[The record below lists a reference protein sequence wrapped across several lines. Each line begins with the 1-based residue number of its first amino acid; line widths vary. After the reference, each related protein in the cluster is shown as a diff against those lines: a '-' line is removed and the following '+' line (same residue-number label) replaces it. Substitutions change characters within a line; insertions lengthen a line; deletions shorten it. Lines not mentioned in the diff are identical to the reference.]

1 LHCQISELFVLACSS
16 YAYMVEWWPAR
27 IYFALFD
34 EESHCV
40 TETRFGMTA
49 SRRKRARTKL
59 FLAQLVCA
67 GILAFQLIENAQMV
81 AEASQ
86 DVRED
91 VETARQI
98 LESWESKGTP
108 SRERVL
114 HVIAWRCR
122 DRDFPHNYRDR
133 LQRIM
138 LHIQNF
144 YQKEMIRHGLGGRSF
159 NLDVQPS
166 GKMVIHEVV
175 GHDNWRDYRKSDG
188 KKIRDE
194 CAPILREKGIRI
206 DQETIMIFT
215 NLAEWDSKKKTFSH
229 KSPYYAGGDWRKG
242 VAWQLDSEEL
252 DVRNL
257 SRKTPRITDGEYGRI
272 SLGKHNSIFIGGMAH
287 ELGHA
292 LGLPHCRGSSDE
304 TQFGTALMG
313 SGNRTYGDEIRNEG
327 FGSFLSRAH
336 ALRLAAHPQF
346 SNSLEGFGHEGQ
358 AAFSDLKVVPID
370 GQKAFR
376 VTGCVKGWPPVYA
389 LVGYQDPT
397 GHQDYDARAVTAAPD
412 QHGVF
417 TVVCDDLVAGKAAS
431 LRIVSC
437 HANGATTS
445 IQFPYAVGSDGTVDI
460 RTMRCLF
467 VLREF
472 SSALAEKGV
481 EAARQVMPRD
491 KEASRFAEAVLLG
504 REKTRETVKPN
515 RVPEAVQSL
524 LLSRAEPT
532 RAAVGWLKPTYDNL
546 PQKNPLIESAGK
558 LFESGIYAHA
568 PSEHEYD
575 LEGEW
580 RQLRGECGL
589 PSQAGGTVVFVV
601 RADDK
606 EVFRSPVVRPG
617 KTESYELDLTGVK
630 KLILCTEDAG
640 DGKAA
645 DWGLW
650 LAPELFR

>member
-1 LHCQISELFVLACSS
+1 
-16 YAYMVEWWPAR
+16 
-27 IYFALFD
+27 
-34 EESHCV
+34 
-40 TETRFGMTA
+40 MTA
-49 SRRKRARTKL
+49 SRRNQGRTKF
-59 FLAQLVCA
+59 FLVRLVCA
-67 GILAFQLIENAQMV
+67 GVILLVVNARLF
-81 AEASQ
+81 AELSQ
-86 DVRED
+86 TLRED
-91 VETARQI
+91 VEAAGRI
-98 LESWESKGTP
+98 LELWESKG
-108 SRERVL
+108 RLAEDRIL

-138 LHIQNF
+138 LHIQDF
-144 YQKEMIRHGLGGRSF
+144 YQKEMIRHGLGRRSF
-159 NLDVQPS
+159 NLDIQPS
-166 GKMVIHEVV
+166 GEMVIHEVV
-175 GHDNWRDYRKSDG
+175 GHDNWRDYSKSDG

-194 CAPILREKGIRI
+194 CAPILRERGIRI

-215 NLAEWDSKKKTFSH
+215 NLSEWDPKKKTFSH

-252 DVRNL
+252 DVRNIP
-257 SRKTPRITDGEYGRI
+257 RKTPLITDGEYGRI
-272 SLGKHNSIFIGGMAH
+272 SLGKHNSIFIGGIAH

-327 FGSFLSRAH
+327 DGSFLSRAH

-346 SNSLEGFGHEGQ
+346 SNSLEGFGRAGQ
-358 AAFSDLKVVPID
+358 AKFSDLKVVPLD

-376 VTGCVKGWPPVYA
+376 VTGCVEGWPPVYA
-389 LVGYQDPT
+389 LVAYLDPT
-397 GHQDYDARAVTAAPD
+397 GHKDYDARAITAAPD
-412 QHGVF
+412 PHGVF
-417 TVVCDDLVAGKAAS
+417 NFICDDLLAGKAAS

-445 IQFPYAVGSDGTVDI
+445 IQFPYAVRSDRTVDV

-467 VLREF
+467 ALREF
-472 SSALAEKGV
+472 CSVLAEKGT
-481 EAARQVMPRD
+481 EAARQIMPHD
-491 KEASRFAEAVLLG
+491 KDASRFAVAVLLG
-504 REKTRETVKPN
+504 REKKREMMRPSH
-515 RVPEAVQSL
+515 VPVAVDSL

-532 RAAVGWLKPTYDNL
+532 RAVVGWLEPTYDNL
-546 PQKNPLIESAGK
+546 PGKNPLIESAGK

-575 LEGEW
+575 LAGEW

-589 PSQAGGTVVFVV
+589 PSQVGGTVVFVV

-606 EVFRSPVVRPG
+606 EIFRSPVLQPG
-617 KTESYELDLTGVK
+617 KTESYDLDLTGVK
-630 KLILCTEDAG
+630 KLILSTEDAG

-650 LAPELFR
+650 LAPELSR

>member
-1 LHCQISELFVLACSS
+1 MNAI
-16 YAYMVEWWPAR
+16 
-27 IYFALFD
+27 
-34 EESHCV
+34 
-40 TETRFGMTA
+40 
-49 SRRKRARTKL
+49 RRNQGRTNL
-59 FLAQLVCA
+59 FLVRLVCA
-67 GILAFQLIENAQMV
+67 GVILLVVSSRLF
-81 AEASQ
+81 AELSQ
-86 DVRED
+86 TLRED
-91 VETARQI
+91 MEAAVQI
-98 LESWESKGTP
+98 LESWESKGKP
-108 SRERVL
+108 AEDRVL

-138 LHIQNF
+138 LHIQDF
-144 YQKEMIRHGLGGRSF
+144 YRKEMIRHGLGRRSF
-159 NLDVQPS
+159 NLDIQPS
-166 GKMVIHEVV
+166 GEMVIHEVV
-175 GHDNWRDYRKSDG
+175 GHDNWRDYTKSDG

-215 NLAEWDSKKKTFSH
+215 NLSEWDPKKKTFSH

-252 DVRNL
+252 DVRNIP
-257 SRKTPRITDGEYGRI
+257 RKTPLITDGEYGRI
-272 SLGKHNSIFIGGMAH
+272 SLGKHNSIFIGGIAH

-313 SGNRTYGDEIRNEG
+313 SGNRTYGDEVRNEG
-327 FGSFLSRAH
+327 NGSFLSRAH
-336 ALRLAAHPQF
+336 ALRLATHPQF
-346 SNSLEGFGHEGQ
+346 SNSLRDFGREGQ
-358 AAFSDLKVVPID
+358 VVFSDLQVVPTD
-370 GQKAFR
+370 GRKAFQ
-376 VTGCVKGWPPVYA
+376 VTGCVEGWPPVYA
-389 LVGYQDPT
+389 LVGYLDPA
-397 GHQDYDARAVTAAPD
+397 GHKDYDARAITATPD

-417 TVVCDDLVAGKAAS
+417 TLVCDDLVVGKAAS

-445 IQFPYAVGSDGTVDI
+445 LQFPYAVRSDGTVDI

-472 SSALAEKGV
+472 SSVLAEKGT
-481 EAARQVMPRD
+481 EAARQIMPDD
-491 KEASRFAEAVLLG
+491 KDASRFAVAVLRG
-504 REKTRETVKPN
+504 REKKRETMKPSH
-515 RVPEAVQSL
+515 VPVAVDSL

-532 RAAVGWLKPTYDNL
+532 RAVVGWLEPAYDNL
-546 PQKNPLIESAGK
+546 PGQNPLIESAGK

-575 LEGEW
+575 LAGEW
-580 RQLRGECGL
+580 RQLGGECGL

-606 EVFRSPVVRPG
+606 EIFRSPVLQPG
-617 KTESYELDLTGVK
+617 KTESYKLDLTGVK
-630 KLILCTEDAG
+630 KLILSTEDAG

-650 LAPELFR
+650 LAPKLSR

>member
-1 LHCQISELFVLACSS
+1 MNAI
-16 YAYMVEWWPAR
+16 
-27 IYFALFD
+27 
-34 EESHCV
+34 
-40 TETRFGMTA
+40 
-49 SRRKRARTKL
+49 RRNQGRTNL
-59 FLAQLVCA
+59 FLVRLVCA
-67 GILAFQLIENAQMV
+67 GVILLVVSSRLF
-81 AEASQ
+81 AELSQ
-86 DVRED
+86 TLRED
-91 VETARQI
+91 MEAAVQI
-98 LESWESKGTP
+98 LESWESKGKP
-108 SRERVL
+108 AEDRVL

-122 DRDFPHNYRDR
+122 NRDFPHNYRDR

-138 LHIQNF
+138 LHIQDF
-144 YQKEMIRHGLGGRSF
+144 YRKEMIRHGLGRRSF
-159 NLDVQPS
+159 NLDIQPS
-166 GKMVIHEVV
+166 GEMVIHEVV
-175 GHDNWRDYRKSDG
+175 GHDNWRDYTKSDG

-215 NLAEWDSKKKTFSH
+215 NLSEWDPKKKTFSH

-252 DVRNL
+252 DVRNIP
-257 SRKTPRITDGEYGRI
+257 RKTPLITDGEYGRI
-272 SLGKHNSIFIGGMAH
+272 SLGKHNSIFIGGIAH

-313 SGNRTYGDEIRNEG
+313 SGNRTYGDEVRNEG
-327 FGSFLSRAH
+327 NGSFLSRAH
-336 ALRLAAHPQF
+336 ALRLATHPQF
-346 SNSLEGFGHEGQ
+346 SNSLRDFGREGQ
-358 AAFSDLKVVPID
+358 VVFSDLQVVPTD
-370 GQKAFR
+370 GRKAFQ
-376 VTGCVKGWPPVYA
+376 VTGCVEGWPPVYA
-389 LVGYQDPT
+389 LVGYLDPA
-397 GHQDYDARAVTAAPD
+397 GHKDYDARAITATPD

-417 TVVCDDLVAGKAAS
+417 TLVCDDLVVGKAAS

-445 IQFPYAVGSDGTVDI
+445 LQFPYAVRSDGTVDI
-460 RTMRCLF
+460 KTMRCLF

-472 SSALAEKGV
+472 SSVLAEKGT
-481 EAARQVMPRD
+481 EAARQIMPDD
-491 KEASRFAEAVLLG
+491 KDASRFAVAVLRG
-504 REKTRETVKPN
+504 REKKRETMKPSH
-515 RVPEAVQSL
+515 VPVAVDSL

-532 RAAVGWLKPTYDNL
+532 RAVVGWLEPTYDNL
-546 PQKNPLIESAGK
+546 PGQNPLIESAGK

-575 LEGEW
+575 LAGEW
-580 RQLRGECGL
+580 RQLGGECGL

-606 EVFRSPVVRPG
+606 EIFRSPVLQPG
-617 KTESYELDLTGVK
+617 KTESYKLDLTGVK
-630 KLILCTEDAG
+630 KLILSTEDAG

-650 LAPELFR
+650 LAPKLSR

>member
-1 LHCQISELFVLACSS
+1 MNAI
-16 YAYMVEWWPAR
+16 
-27 IYFALFD
+27 
-34 EESHCV
+34 
-40 TETRFGMTA
+40 
-49 SRRKRARTKL
+49 RRNQGRTNL
-59 FLAQLVCA
+59 FLVRLVCA
-67 GILAFQLIENAQMV
+67 GVILLVVSSRLF
-81 AEASQ
+81 AELSQ
-86 DVRED
+86 TLRED
-91 VETARQI
+91 MEAAVQI
-98 LESWESKGTP
+98 LESWESKGKP
-108 SRERVL
+108 AEDRVL

-122 DRDFPHNYRDR
+122 NRDFPHNYRDR

-138 LHIQNF
+138 LHIQDF
-144 YQKEMIRHGLGGRSF
+144 YRKEMIRHGLGRRSF
-159 NLDVQPS
+159 NLDIQPS
-166 GKMVIHEVV
+166 GEMVIHEVV
-175 GHDNWRDYRKSDG
+175 GHDNWRDYTKSDG

-215 NLAEWDSKKKTFSH
+215 NLSEWDPKKKTFFH

-252 DVRNL
+252 DVRNIP
-257 SRKTPRITDGEYGRI
+257 RKTPLITDGEYGRI
-272 SLGKHNSIFIGGMAH
+272 SLGKHNSIFIGGIAH

-313 SGNRTYGDEIRNEG
+313 SGNRTYGDEVRNEG
-327 FGSFLSRAH
+327 NGSFLSRAH
-336 ALRLAAHPQF
+336 ALRLATHPQF
-346 SNSLEGFGHEGQ
+346 SNSLRDFGREGQ
-358 AAFSDLKVVPID
+358 VVFSDLQVVPTD
-370 GQKAFR
+370 GRKAFQ
-376 VTGCVKGWPPVYA
+376 VTGCVEGWPPVYA
-389 LVGYQDPT
+389 LVGYLDPA
-397 GHQDYDARAVTAAPD
+397 GHKDYDARAITATPD

-417 TVVCDDLVAGKAAS
+417 TLVCDDLVVGKAAS

-445 IQFPYAVGSDGTVDI
+445 LQFPYAVRSDGTVDI
-460 RTMRCLF
+460 KTMRCLF

-472 SSALAEKGV
+472 SSVLAEKGT
-481 EAARQVMPRD
+481 EAARQIMPDD
-491 KEASRFAEAVLLG
+491 KDASRFAVAVLRG
-504 REKTRETVKPN
+504 REKKRETMKPSH
-515 RVPEAVQSL
+515 VPLAVDSL

-532 RAAVGWLKPTYDNL
+532 RAVVGWLEPAYDNL
-546 PQKNPLIESAGK
+546 PGQNPLIESAGK

-575 LEGEW
+575 LAGEW
-580 RQLRGECGL
+580 RQLGGECGL

-606 EVFRSPVVRPG
+606 EIFRSPVLQPG
-617 KTESYELDLTGVK
+617 KTESYKLDLTGVK
-630 KLILCTEDAG
+630 KLILSTEDAG

-650 LAPELFR
+650 LAPKLSR